1 MKFIAINMAC
11 IYQDENE
18 LLNVLFKNGKNI
30 FFFTSNS
37 LKNSNALEG
46 VDHWEAAHN
55 NTTIAHAGV
64 KKKWECYL

>member
-1 MKFIAINMAC
+1 MAKT
-11 IYQDENE
+11 
-18 LLNVLFKNGKNI
+18 L

-55 NTTIAHAGV
+55 NTTIAHAVKCTGV
-64 KKKWECYL
+64 EKKMA